1 MSAPKPVRAVVTLVV
16 EAESQSLV
24 RDYAAGALRGPLAP
38 LPGDGLADKLA
49 ALIALDRW
57 PGITATVDSVN
68 ALPAPCSN
76 CGGDPLTSPPCMD
89 GYAVAAWESVARLL
103 RSYED
108 PDVWVPVVPDTDQ
121 EPFLHAGGL
130 RRAKAYVAS
139 SHLPGEVV
147 EWRWRRTDPD
157 CWDLEVRWEAP

>member
-49 ALIALDRW
+49 ALIALLYVRDGTA
-57 PGITATVDSVN
+57 PGRTVASLERRGLVECVEPDYSRLRMN
-68 ALPAPCSN
+68 
-76 CGGDPLTSPPCMD
+76 

-147 EWRWRRTDPD
+147 EWLWRRTDPD